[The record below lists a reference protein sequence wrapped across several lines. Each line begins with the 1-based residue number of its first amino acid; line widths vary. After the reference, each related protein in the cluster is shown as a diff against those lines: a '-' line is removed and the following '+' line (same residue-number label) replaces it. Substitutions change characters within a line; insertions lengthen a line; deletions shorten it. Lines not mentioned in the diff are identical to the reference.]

1 MSYVGV
7 RYMAALCVSRALAP
21 GSKRMCQAQSERV
34 ACRCCNAASVSAS
47 LWNANQTVIRLLT
60 KRRVGRWQLMGNKDE
75 VGARGVLESS
85 MAVALLLMDAETIY
99 NIANLFLAANS
110 PSQVRH
116 SV

>member
-1 MSYVGV
+1 
-7 RYMAALCVSRALAP
+7 
-21 GSKRMCQAQSERV
+21 
-34 ACRCCNAASVSAS
+34 
-47 LWNANQTVIRLLT
+47 
-60 KRRVGRWQLMGNKDE
+60 MGNKDE